1 MTRATALREQ
11 KAKSARLRQGF
22 GGQAREEKSIFGHL
36 NRDIFDTA
44 NPSPYAMDA
53 KRGVDEEL
61 VRRISADKKEPEWML
76 EHRLQSLKIFRE
88 KALPTWGA
96 DLSKLDLDDI
106 IYYASAGSENTDNWE
121 EVPDEIRKVYDRLG
135 IPEAERKML
144 AGVGAQYESDV
155 IYHNLKKEW
164 EALGVIFLDMDDAVE
179 QHPELVKQYF
189 MKCVPNTDHKFAALH
204 GAVWSGGTFLYIPKG
219 VQVREPLQAYF
230 RMNAKNMGQFEHTL
244 IIVEEGAKV
253 HYIEGCS
260 APKYGSQALHAG
272 LVEIF
277 VKPGATC
284 RYSSVEN
291 WSRDTYNLNTK
302 RAIVERDATME
313 WIGGNMGS
321 GVTMLYPCSVL
332 VGEGARCDHLAIAFA
347 NKGQWQ
353 DTGAKIFHLAPHTSS
368 KVTSKSISKD
378 GGVAVYRGQLK
389 IAPHAHD
396 CTANVECDALLLDE
410 ISRTDTIPDIQIRN
424 NDVTIA
430 HEATVGKL
438 SEEDIFYLM
447 SRGIGEDE
455 ARAMIVNGF
464 IEPIVRELPLEYAVE
479 MNRLIELEMEGSVG

>member
-1 MTRATALREQ
+1 MS
-11 KAKSARLRQGF
+11 KKP
-22 GGQAREEKSIFGHL
+22 IFAGL
-36 NRDIFDTA
+36 KRSVFDDA
-44 NPSPYAMDA
+44 NPSPYTDGI
-53 KRGVDEEL
+53 KKGVDEAL
-61 VRRISADKKEPEWML
+61 VRKISADKHEPQWML
-76 EHRLQSLKIFRE
+76 EHRLRSLEIFR
-88 KALPTWGA
+88 KLKTPSWGA

-106 IYYASAGSENTDNWE
+106 IYYASAGAKETDSWA
-121 EVPDEIRKVYDRLG
+121 EVPTEIRKVYDRLG

-144 AGVGAQYESDV
+144 AGVGAQYESEI
-155 IYHNLKKEW
+155 IYHRLKDEW
-164 EALGVIFLDMDDAVE
+164 QKLGVIFLDMDNALQD
-179 QHPELVKQYF
+179 HPELVRQYF
-189 MKCVPNTDHKFAALH
+189 MKCVPPTDHKFAALH

-219 VQVREPLQAYF
+219 VHVREPLQAYF

-244 IIVEEGAKV
+244 IIVEEGADV

-277 VKPGATC
+277 VKPSAKM

-302 RAIVERDATME
+302 RAIVEKDGTME

-321 GVTMLYPCSVL
+321 GVTMLYPCSML
-332 VGEGARCDHLAIAFA
+332 IGEGARCDHMALAFA
-347 NKGQWQ
+347 NTNQWQ
-353 DTGAKIFHLAPHTSS
+353 DTGAKVYHLAPHTTS
-368 KVTSKSISKD
+368 KVISKSVSKD
-378 GGVAVYRGQLK
+378 GGVAVYRGALH

-410 ISRTDTIPDIQIRN
+410 RSRTDTIPDIQVRN

-438 SEEDIFYLM
+438 SEEDLFYLT
-447 SRGIGEDE
+447 SRGIPLDD

-464 IEPIVRELPLEYAVE
+464 IEPIVRLLPLEYAVE
-479 MNRLIELEMEGSVG
+479 MNRLIEMEMEGSVG

>member
-1 MTRATALREQ
+1 MDPSASSATDDTAIFSGLSRE
-11 KAKSARLRQGF
+11 
-22 GGQAREEKSIFGHL
+22 
-36 NRDIFDTA
+36 IFDTA
-44 NPSPYAMDA
+44 NPSPYAD
-53 KRGVDEEL
+53 GVKKGVSEEL
-61 VRRISADKKEPEWML
+61 VRMISSEKGEPEWML
-76 EHRLQSLKIFRE
+76 QHRLESLKIFKE
-88 KALPTWGA
+88 KPMPTWGA
-96 DLSKLDLDDI
+96 DLSKLDLDNI
-106 IYYASAGSENTDNWE
+106 IYYASSGAANTDDWG
-121 EVPDEIRKVYDRLG
+121 EVPADIRKVYDRLG

-144 AGVGAQYESDV
+144 AGVGAQYESEV
-155 IYHNLKKEW
+155 VYHSLKKEW
-164 EALGVIFLDMDDAVE
+164 DALGVIFLDMDDALA
-179 QHPELVKQYF
+179 QYPEIVQKYF

-204 GAVWSGGTFLYIPKG
+204 GAVWSGGTFLYVPKG
-219 VQVREPLQAYF
+219 VQVRDPLQAYF

-244 IIVEEGAKV
+244 IVVEDGADV

-260 APKYGSQALHAG
+260 APKYGSQGLHAG

-277 VKPGATC
+277 VKPGAKC

-302 RAIVERDATME
+302 RAIVEKDAVME

-332 VGEGARCDHLAIAFA
+332 VGEGARCDHMAIAFA

-353 DTGAKIFHLAPHTSS
+353 DTGAKVFHLAPHTSS
-368 KVTSKSISKD
+368 KVISKSISKD

-389 IAPHAHD
+389 VAPHAHD
-396 CTANVECDALLLDE
+396 CIANVECDALLLDE
-410 ISRTDTIPDIQIRN
+410 VSRTDTIPDIQIRN

-438 SEEDIFYLM
+438 SEEDMFYLM
-447 SRGIGEDE
+447 SRGIPEDE

-464 IEPIVRELPLEYAVE
+464 IEPIVRLLPLEYAVE

>member
-1 MTRATALREQ
+1 MTRTTPLREA
-11 KAKSARLRQGF
+11 KAKN
-22 GGQAREEKSIFGHL
+22 AREEKPIFGHL

-44 NPSPYAMDA
+44 NPAPYAEGA
-53 KRGVDEEL
+53 KRGVDEAL
-61 VRRISADKKEPEWML
+61 VRQISADKNEPAWML
-76 EHRLQSLKIFRE
+76 EHRLKSLQIFQE
-88 KALPTWGA
+88 KPMPSWGA
-96 DLSKLDLDDI
+96 DLSRLDLDDI
-106 IYYASAGSENTDNWE
+106 IYYARSGAEETNNWG
-121 EVPDEIRKVYDRLG
+121 EVPEEIRRVYDRLG
-135 IPEAERKML
+135 IPEAERKLL

-155 IYHNLKKEW
+155 IYHNLKQVW
-164 EALGVIFLDMDDAVE
+164 EEQGVIFLDMDDAIE
-179 QHPELVKQYF
+179 QHPEIVAAYF
-189 MKCVPNTDHKFAALH
+189 MKCVPPSDHKFTALH
-204 GAVWSGGTFLYIPKG
+204 GAVWSGGTFLYVPKG
-219 VQVREPLQAYF
+219 VVIKEPLQAYF
-230 RMNAKNMGQFEHTL
+230 RMNARNMGQFEHTL
-244 IIVEEGAKV
+244 IVVEEGADV

-277 VKPGATC
+277 LKPGAKC

-302 RAIVERDATME
+302 RAIVEKDATME

-321 GVTMLYPCSVL
+321 GITMLYPCSML

-347 NKGQWQ
+347 NKDQWQ
-353 DTGAKIFHLAPHTSS
+353 DTGAKVMHLAPHTSS
-368 KVTSKSISKD
+368 TVTSKSISKD
-378 GGVAVYRGQLK
+378 GGVAVYRGQLLV
-389 IAPHAHD
+389 APNAHD
-396 CTANVECDALLLDE
+396 CTANVECDALLLDD
-410 ISRTDTIPDIQIRN
+410 ISRTDTIPDIKIRN

-447 SRGIGEDE
+447 SRGIAEEE